1 MNARQSLWLL
11 LAALSLCAALL
22 ALLLPLEVSRQRVEL
37 GPAPEVRGNPW
48 LAAEHFLRSQQVAV
62 ERADSLRPAL
72 AAGAP
77 QGRSLLL
84 LGPRQQLDA
93 AQQRRLLDW
102 VAAGGHLIL
111 IAEGP
116 PGAADPLLDRLGIG
130 LRSAAAAAD
139 SADPW
144 PELAKLALPG
154 EPAPAYLAF
163 DPHRRLT
170 SRAPGILLQA
180 RSAYGSHLL
189 QRRWGAGRVSVLA
202 DGAIWHNQRIAE
214 HDHAWLLWYL
224 TRGSQVTL
232 LQRLGGESLPHLL
245 LRHFPEALA
254 ALALLVALLLWHF
267 GLRHGPLQAD
277 PPPARRQLGE
287 HLQASADFLC
297 RQSGH
302 AALLARLQAEVRQ
315 RARQRH
321 PGFER
326 LPVTEQWQ
334 LLGRLARLTPS
345 QIGQAMRPLGEQRI
359 DAAQFTR
366 QVAHLQRLRNAL

>member
-48 LAAEHFLRSQQVAV
+48 LAAEHFLRRQQVAV

-163 DPHRRLT
+163 APHRRLT

-254 ALALLVALLLWHF
+254 ALGLLLALLLWHL
-267 GLRHGPLQAD
+267 GLRQGPPLGD
-277 PPPARRQLGE
+277 LPPPRRALGE
-287 HLQASADFLC
+287 RLLASARFIC
-297 RQSGH
+297 RQQGH
-302 AALLARLQAEVRQ
+302 AALLVQLQQAVHEL
-315 RARQRH
+315 ARQRH
-321 PGFER
+321 PGFEQ
-326 LPVTEQWQ
+326 LPAAARWAW
-334 LLGRLARLTPS
+334 LGQRAGLPTSTVARLM
-345 QIGQAMRPLGEQRI
+345 QAPDSSPG
-359 DAAQFTR
+359 AAAFTA
-366 QVAHLQRLRNAL
+366 QVAHLQRLRNALS